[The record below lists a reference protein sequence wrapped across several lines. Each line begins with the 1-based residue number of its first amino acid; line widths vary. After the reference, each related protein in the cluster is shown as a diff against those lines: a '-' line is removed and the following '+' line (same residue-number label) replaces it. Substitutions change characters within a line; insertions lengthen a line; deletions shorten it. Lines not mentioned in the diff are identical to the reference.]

1 MKTQEKYKVI
11 SVTVPS
17 PMERALS
24 EHCRRELRKKSTV
37 VQEALRLY
45 FKVYGKPSPAS
56 LIMPSDGEEQASTD
70 YGALSEEW
78 AGNNDK
84 AYDVLAK

>member
-45 FKVYGKPSPAS
+45 FKVYGKPSPA
-56 LIMPSDGEEQASTD
+56 
-70 YGALSEEW
+70 
-78 AGNNDK
+78 
-84 AYDVLAK
+84 